1 MWGKSQTQ
9 ANEGKLQASLG
20 VLMRSCAKIKCFKK
34 MARYGTQDRVLAYH
48 RALCSI
54 YISIKVTISEPVESS
69 GLPVLF
75 VDSMADV
82 SFVHNE

>member
-1 MWGKSQTQ
+1 MELRIGY
-9 ANEGKLQASLG
+9 LP
-20 VLMRSCAKIKCFKK
+20 II
-34 MARYGTQDRVLAYH
+34 

-69 GLPVLF
+69 GLPALF
-75 VDSMADV
+75 VDRMADV